1 MTKLLST
8 ILATAFFLTA
18 SLAWAGG
25 GAIKVATNT
34 PFKDPTVVD
43 NRVREE
49 CDQIGTK
56 LAMYLNEYATEYG
69 VETVLVD
76 SVDPKAGGKVL
87 VVHITSAVSGG
98 NAWIGHR
105 KTMSAK
111 AELFVDGEPQGFA
124 NFTRDSGG
132 GFGGGFKGS
141 CSVLGRCSKA
151 LGKDIAEWL
160 RNRQ

>member
-8 ILATAFFLTA
+8 ALFIVFFV
-18 SLAWAGG
+18 SGSVAWAGG
-25 GAIKVATNT
+25 GAIKVASNT
-34 PFKDPTVVD
+34 PFKDPTVID
-43 NRVREE
+43 NKIIDE
-49 CDQIGTK
+49 CDKIGFK
-56 LAMYLNEYATEYG
+56 LARYLNEFATEFG

-76 SVDPKAGGKVL
+76 SVDPKADGKVL

-98 NAWIGHR
+98 NNWIGHS
-105 KTMSAK
+105 KAMSAK
-111 AELFVDGEPQGFA
+111 AELFENGQPQGFV

-132 GFGGGFKGS
+132 GFGAAFKGS